1 MFQDNSMKS
10 LYDIRILFKRLNF
23 DFLKKIRKKKIPITQ
38 ESIII
43 IHQKIR
49 LYFHRYITLNITSRH
64 SNLYLKNKNR
74 CTNIRKK
81 KKWPQF
87 RSKIAVQQFHL
98 ETSSPRDSPIRNNA
112 HSNAF

>member
-43 IHQKIR
+43 IHQKIIFPP
-49 LYFHRYITLNITSRH
+49 LHNIEHNFT
-64 SNLYLKNKNR
+64 
-74 CTNIRKK
+74 IFKK
-81 KKWPQF
+81 
-87 RSKIAVQQFHL
+87 
-98 ETSSPRDSPIRNNA
+98 
-112 HSNAF
+112 